1 MPTPTTGHTF
11 LPKRGNYRGLIAYQ
25 KAECIYDIT
34 FYFAHT
40 YLEPTDRTVD
50 QMVQAARSGK
60 QNIAEGSAASA
71 TSTET
76 EIKLI
81 NVARA
86 SLQELLVDYT
96 DYLRVHGLEQW
107 AMDSDKARQTREV
120 CSRHNDSA
128 YYREAIAERSAET
141 IANIAVTL
149 IHQEDVILRK
159 LLQRLEQDFVTQ
171 GGIKERMYAA
181 RTGYRKEQDA
191 RLATLEEE
199 NKKLKEEN
207 QHLKA
212 ENQHLKTQLAPSAQS
227 PQSVQSAPSAQ

>member
-1 MPTPTTGHTF
+1 MPPHTF
-11 LPKRGNYRGLIAYQ
+11 LPKRGNYHGLIAYQ

-40 YLEPTDRTVD
+40 HLDKSDRTID

-76 EIKLI
+76 ELKLI

-96 DYLRVHGLEQW
+96 DYLRVHALEQW
-107 AMDSDKARQTREV
+107 AMDSEKARQARQV
-120 CSRHNDSA
+120 CSRHNDTA
-128 YYREAIAERSAET
+128 YYRTAIAERSAET
-141 IANIAVTL
+141 IANIAITL
-149 IHQEDVILRK
+149 IHQEDVLLRK
-159 LLQRLEQDFVTQ
+159 LLQRLEDDFVRQ

-181 RTGYRKEQDA
+181 RTGYRQEQDT
-191 RLATLEEE
+191 RLAALEAENKQLREKNTRLQEE
-199 NKKLKEEN
+199 NTRLKGKIAA
-207 QHLKA
+207 LKS
-212 ENQHLKTQLAPSAQS
+212 N
-227 PQSVQSAPSAQ
+227 